1 MSELVLKNIRLVY
14 KIASKYPKDCRV
26 SMEDRVQEGC
36 IGLIKAASRYD
47 PDKGIPFGAFAGMY
61 IDWAISYAVRNTNPV
76 KVSTDVTQYIS
87 HIMKHEL
94 QELTFEE
101 HMSRT
106 KETRTVVKQALSFMN
121 AEFDSLDF
129 EMTLRNGGEMEHQET
144 IGVDDQYDIYLLLRQ
159 CREIIP
165 PDVFH
170 MFELVNAGYTF
181 AEVGEMYGRNDRS
194 VQHLFRKARRKL
206 KEHNLELTNV

>member
-1 MSELVLKNIRLVY
+1 MTDLVLKNIRLVY

-36 IGLIKAASRYD
+36 IGLIKAANRYD
-47 PDKGIPFGAFAGMY
+47 PDKGVPFGAFAGKY

-94 QELTFEE
+94 QELTLEE
-101 HMSRT
+101 LLEQG

-121 AEFDSLDF
+121 TEFDSLDF
-129 EMTLRNGGEMEHQET
+129 EIKLRHGGETEHHAS
-144 IGVDDQYDIYLLLRQ
+144 IGVEENYDMHLLLSQ

-181 AEVGEMYGRNDRS
+181 AEVGEIYGRNDRS

-206 KEHNLELTNV
+206 KEHNLELTN